1 MACPLI
7 LMLAGQAHA
16 QVVQRSFINLGFET
30 PRIGPGTT
38 GPNDSD
44 VGCSRTL
51 AASDVPGWESTE
63 DNSSVT
69 GFWGSP
75 GTEMC
80 PQTAGF
86 PPAPGTTYSPPPRA
100 NAIQLF
106 YENYMG
112 SGAGIVVAT
121 PNGNVTLNPT
131 DTPARNG
138 EQFAE
143 LNADSNGRLYQRI
156 CMVNGEQVTWR
167 LSHRGRASNI
177 SPDVMQFNIGQ
188 DPYGNLPADT
198 YHPAGSGATRIVT
211 GSTTTTGTQGS
222 GAHQVAWSCNSAIG
236 TCTRTPAASGWV
248 DYAGTFVWNGGNG
261 IQTIGFEAV
270 SSSWGLSGGNYLD
283 DIQVTLKPYLQFAG
297 LSTLTYTEGQTNP
310 PTVNIQVVGVVPA
323 GGFTLPLT
331 VTGTASSGS
340 DYTLTS
346 TITIPAGDFGEGTL
360 VNVPLTFLDDTVIE
374 NNETL
379 ILTIPDSVPSSPYVL
394 AHTEDCGAEP
404 NNRVTINLYD
414 NDIDLLT
421 DKSPSTDTP
430 LYGTPFTYTVTFT
443 NRTAPT
449 TSPAT
454 SHDVTTAISD
464 PVPAGLTFSSWTC
477 AASGTAGTACPG
489 GITSGSG
496 AISGNAVLPAGGT
509 VTYTVTATLAGR
521 TCDAISNTSTI
532 SVPAGFTEGT
542 SVQSGYNSPPPTS
555 SPSDN
560 NTASASVTPRC
571 TNLRISKTNTA
582 TTNHLDAP
590 SDTLQ
595 SGQSTTYTLLVE
607 NGTPAVTGAVI
618 RDVPGT
624 GITCPAAGT
633 VVTCTGSGSACT
645 SPTYPMS
652 DLTGAGITLGTL
664 PANGSVTMSFTCT
677 VN

>member
-1 MACPLI
+1 MA
-7 LMLAGQAHA
+7 AGPAHA
-16 QVVQRSFINLGFET
+16 QVVQRSFVNQSFER
-30 PRIGPGTT
+30 PYIGT
-38 GPNDSD
+38 GSD
-44 VGCSRTL
+44 PGCSRTIWG
-51 AASDVPGWESTE
+51 SWVPGWST
-63 DNSSVT
+63 
-69 GFWGSP
+69 
-75 GTEMC
+75 TENASN
-80 PQTAGF
+80 PAGF
-86 PPAPGTTYSPPPRA
+86 NSGCPTNGTWTGTYPQGSTPIYPLGPAGPNTA
-100 NAIQLF
+100 NMIQLF
-106 YENYMG
+106 RQTFASLTTAGWNY
-112 SGAGIVVAT
+112 AVAAEGT
-121 PNGNVTLNPT
+121 
-131 DTPARNG
+131 
-138 EQFAE
+138 QWAE
-143 LNADSNGRLYQRI
+143 LNADSNARLYQSVCLVTGER
-156 CMVNGEQVTWR
+156 VNWT
-167 LSHRGRASNI
+167 LSHRGRTNVVN
-177 SPDVMQFNIGQ
+177 PEVMAFNIG
-188 DPYGNLPADT
+188 PNANGTGAALIVRGADT
-198 YHPAGSGATRIVT
+198 VSGSEGTPLLSSHSRQCGPGVTCNAPSTNSATGWTTYSGYFNWSGA
-211 GSTTTTGTQGS
+211 
-222 GAHQVAWSCNSAIG
+222 SAM
-236 TCTRTPAASGWV
+236 
-248 DYAGTFVWNGGNG
+248 
-261 IQTIGFEAV
+261 QTIGFEAIYGAGG
-270 SSSWGLSGGNYLD
+270 SSNGGNYLD
-283 DIQVTLKPYLQFAG
+283 NIHVTLKPFLQFAG
-297 LSTLTYTEGQTNP
+297 GLSTTSFVEGSTA
-310 PTVNIQVVGVVPA
+310 PTIRIHVVGEVPT
-323 GGFTLPLT
+323 GGITIPLT
-331 VTGTASSGS
+331 VTGTASAGS

-346 TITIPAGDFGEGTL
+346 NISVPAGDYGEGTL
-360 VNVPLTFLDDTVIE
+360 VDVPLTFLDDTVIE

-664 PANGSVTMSFTCT
+664 PANGSVTLTFTCT
-677 VN
+677 VD